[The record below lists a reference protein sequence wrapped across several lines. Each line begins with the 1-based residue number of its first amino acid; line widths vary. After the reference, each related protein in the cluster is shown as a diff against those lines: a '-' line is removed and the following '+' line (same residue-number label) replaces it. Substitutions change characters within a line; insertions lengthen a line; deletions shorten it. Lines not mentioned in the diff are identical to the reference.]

1 LIVFGLFCMLGA
13 GGLGFLLAWQT
24 RDVLLR
30 LDLGPITWTGHL
42 YAVLVV
48 GALLACWFLLGAA
61 FIQCRLAERRSG
73 RADRAAARVPSGR
86 AASSGSGGDGSR
98 GSDAGGGS
106 RGSDAGGG
114 SRGSDAGGGSP
125 GSDAGAGRP
134 GSDAGAGRPAAS
146 AARRRGPAKP
156 VGP

>member
-86 AASSGSGGDGSR
+86 AASSGSGG
-98 GSDAGGGS
+98 
-106 RGSDAGGG
+106 G

-146 AARRRGPAKP
+146 VARRRGPAKP

>member
-86 AASSGSGGDGSR
+86 AASSGSGGGSR
-98 GSDAGGGS
+98 
-106 RGSDAGGG
+106 
-114 SRGSDAGGGSP
+114 